1 MVHKST
7 THLNFARWTS
17 GLSRLPFTEKSM
29 GSNPIRV
36 TKILAPWL
44 NGYNTALS
52 RRVVR
57 VRIPLGP
64 PKESSLKKLIVIAST
79 EVVDK
84 LRRLRIDMAHCR
96 CTIKLKKAVKIGNR
110 RVHQH
115 YQHYCVVPLR
125 KECIRWFCI
134 VITHT
139 TQRISTST

>member
-1 MVHKST
+1 MISYTAVYRKST
-7 THLNFARWTS
+7 DCNRHS
-17 GLSRLPFTEKSM
+17 
-29 GSNPIRV
+29 
-36 TKILAPWL
+36 
-44 NGYNTALS
+44 
-52 RRVVR
+52 
-57 VRIPLGP
+57 P

-125 KECIRWFCI
+125 KELLE
-134 VITHT
+134 
-139 TQRISTST
+139 